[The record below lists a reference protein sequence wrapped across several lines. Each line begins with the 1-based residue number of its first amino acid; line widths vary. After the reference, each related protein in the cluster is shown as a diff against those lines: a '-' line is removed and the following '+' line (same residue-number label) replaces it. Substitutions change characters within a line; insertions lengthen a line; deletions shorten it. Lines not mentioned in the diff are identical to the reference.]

1 MAAQHRA
8 PYDASVL
15 TMGFAALARLRW
27 RFLSGVLVLAMVLAI
42 AAEAHE
48 TNIRVAAFITG

>member
-42 AAEAHE
+42 AAEATE